1 MSYPLDKLW
10 IVKKRIH
17 SIEVMS
23 YPLQQKPARSQ
34 RLSVLSSLL
43 VGAGLATAGGFLTW
57 SPDSPLRSGAA
68 VAQTAPTTEV
78 VAPAANPNF
87 ITDVVT
93 AVGPAVVRIDASRT
107 VSQRVPDVF
116 NDPTF
121 RQFFGDRMPQGGQ
134 KRTERGLGSGF
145 IVSEDGRIITNA
157 HVVDGADTVT
167 VTLKDGRILDGR
179 VLGSD
184 PVTDIA
190 VIKVDERNLPAV
202 TLGNSDQLQPGEWSI
217 AIGNPL
223 GLDNTVTVGIISAV
237 GRSSNQVGVPDK
249 RVEFIQTDTAIN
261 PGNSGGPLLN
271 QQGEVI
277 GVNTAIINGAQGL
290 GFSIPINM
298 VERIATELA
307 ETGKVEHPFLGIQ
320 MVTLSPTVKEEIN
333 TDPNS
338 GLTVDEDAGIL
349 VVRVLP
355 DSPAAKGGLRAGD
368 VITSVEGTTV
378 ADAAEVQRLVGN
390 GKVGEKLTMEITRNG
405 EVERLAV
412 KPGNLPE

>member
-1 MSYPLDKLW
+1 MSYPRSK
-10 IVKKRIH
+10 
-17 SIEVMS
+17 SIT
-23 YPLQQKPARSQ
+23 PRSW
-34 RLSVLSSLL
+34 RLSLVTSL
-43 VGAGLATAGGFLTW
+43 VMGAGLATTGSFLAW
-57 SPDSPLRSGAA
+57 SPASSLRTENRAA
-68 VAQTAPTTEV
+68 VAQTSSVAPAI
-78 VAPAANPNF
+78 APAANPNF

-93 AVGPAVVRIDASRT
+93 DVGPAVVRIDASRT
-107 VSQRVPDVF
+107 VSQRIPDVF
-116 NDPTF
+116 NDPSF
-121 RQFFGDRMPQGGQ
+121 RQFFGGRFPQGGRE
-134 KRTERGLGSGF
+134 RTERGLGSGF
-145 IVSEDGRIITNA
+145 IISNDGQIITNA

-190 VIKVDERNLPAV
+190 VIKVDERNLPTVA
-202 TLGNSDQLQPGEWSI
+202 LGDSDQLQPGEWSI

-223 GLDNTVTVGIISAV
+223 GLNNTVTVGIVSAV

-290 GFSIPINM
+290 GFAIPINM

-307 ETGKVEHPFLGIQ
+307 ATGRVEHPFIGIQ
-320 MVTLSPTVKEEIN
+320 MITLSPTVKEEVN

-338 GLTVDEDAGIL
+338 GLTVDEESGVLIA
-349 VVRVLP
+349 RVLQ
-355 DSPAAKGGLRAGD
+355 DSPAARSGLRAGD
-368 VITSVEGTTV
+368 VITAVEGTAVT
-378 ADAAEVQRLVGN
+378 DSAEVQRIVSD
-390 GKVGEKLTMEITRNG
+390 GKVGQSLTVDVQRNG
-405 EVERLAV
+405 EGKSVNVRPE
-412 KPGNLPE
+412 NLPQ